1 MWNIE
6 NCKPANKIIFW
17 NVKWDELHKFNKK
30 YYYTMD
36 IEYNETEKVCSST
49 ISFFEKTGKKIFDM
63 EVQIKTSTF
72 SSPVKEAKDNIIEY
86 LGYLTK
92 SDESWSSFF
101 LAKKM
106 IIKTGFAMKYKKYRL
121 SMQDITFFIPEKQ
134 NKNKFTQISK
144 QWEYLVSICSDES
157 KRGSYLSKLHI
168 PYFERNWKIEFFFHN
183 QEIKE
188 VETLEKEMIWEKT
201 FYSNKNKLLDKY
213 YTITNDKLNISNIIY
228 YKPFQILFS
237 FFEKELD
244 KKWVK
249 NYEIF
254 LWNYQ
259 TKFYTTTETS
269 LYSIFIHLQIF
280 VNGNFDEKLTE
291 EVLEIYSQTWW
302 NVNEEKGYWKYI
314 TFLVDKFSSFFTF
327 DLTFSQGSRASI
339 IDLWNNYFYF
349 YDFSTNGSQWWKS
362 NNICKYSYEEK
373 KFIPL
378 EKSLQTQQILE
389 KSSIKNWFCYIN
401 SDFTLKVFI
410 DWDKEYSINL
420 VKALKINDTSK
431 LNSESFKHLL
441 LEDNWKEI
449 FLSYRWKII
458 YLSFKEWVWF
468 NKIYQFD
475 KEYDINQ
482 DIMFGSDQTYLDENW
497 HFFMVNGLGLS
508 IFIPINNFINFDPSK
523 ILLKKIIINDIYIE
537 DSGSPSGIYDWYR
550 FMYGLKWYFFIKK
563 YNFEFKKE
571 KEEEEK
577 ESNLFS
583 KWVYK
588 NLWGKIILMRNN
600 SYASVT
606 TSQNRSIKK
615 LCKKIMGKKMFGL
628 SNWKIWFYE

>member
-1 MWNIE
+1 
-6 NCKPANKIIFW
+6 
-17 NVKWDELHKFNKK
+17 
-30 YYYTMD
+30 MD
-36 IEYNETEKVCSST
+36 IVYNETEKVCSSM
-49 ISFFEKTGKKIFDM
+49 ISFFEKTGKKFFDM
-63 EVQIKTSTF
+63 EVKISTSIF
-72 SSPVKEAKDNIIEY
+72 SSPVEEAKDNIIEY

-92 SDESWSSFF
+92 NDESWSSFF
-101 LAKKM
+101 LARKM
-106 IIKTGFAMKYKKYRL
+106 IIKTGFTMKYKKYRL

-213 YTITNDKLNISNIIY
+213 YTIANDRLNISNIIY
-228 YKPFQILFS
+228 YKPLQILFS
-237 FFEKELD
+237 FFEKELE
-244 KKWVK
+244 KKWIK

-327 DLTFSQGSRASI
+327 DITFSQSSTSSI

-349 YDFSTNGSQWWKS
+349 YDFSTNNSQWWKS

-378 EKSLQTQQILE
+378 EKSSQTQQILE

-401 SDFTLKVFI
+401 SDFELKVFI

-420 VKALKINDTSK
+420 VKALKIKDTSN

-482 DIMFGSDQTYLDENW
+482 DTMFGFVQTYLDENSP
-497 HFFMVNGLGLS
+497 HFMVNIWELS
-508 IFIPINNFINFDPSK
+508 FFIPINNLLNFDPSK
-523 ILLKKIIINDIYIE
+523 ILLKKIIINDIYWKF
-537 DSGSPSGIYDWYR
+537 DSGSPSGMYDWYR
-550 FMYGLKWYFFIKK
+550 IMYGLKWYIFIKK
-563 YNFEFKKE
+563 HNFEFKKE
-571 KEEEEK
+571 KKEEK

-583 KWVYK
+583 RWVYK
-588 NLWGKIILMRNN
+588 NIWDKLMLMRNN

-606 TSQNRSIKK
+606 TSQNRSIEK
-615 LCKKIMGKKMFGL
+615 LCKSITGKKMFGL